1 MSPEQTPL
9 TDEQIRVQAI
19 VDALTHQRNQAL
31 NALVQIE
38 AQMAVMANKIKALE
52 AKPEEPACPT
62 SPSP

>member
-1 MSPEQTPL
+1 MSEP

-38 AQMAVMANKIKALE
+38 AQMAVMANKIKTLE
-52 AKPEEPACPT
+52 AKPEEAACPT
-62 SPSP
+62 SPSA